1 MKCTITDRGRMI
13 NLKQANYKAL
23 KLSGKARHMEER
35 EEGSGGVT
43 GVIFLGIGTLVYSQM
58 DAAVGLESTSW
69 AFATKHAADMKFTE
83 ADGW

>member
-23 KLSGKARHMEER
+23 KLSGKARRMEGR
-35 EEGSGGVT
+35 EGGGGVQ
-43 GVIFLGIGTLVYSQM
+43 GVVFLGIGTLVCSPL
-58 DAAVGLESTSW
+58 DTAGLENTSW

-83 ADGW
+83 VDGW